1 MKRLYSKTK
10 KIIYL
15 LTFVVTLSVAGCRDG
30 KPKPPEQLPDSEIG
44 AYKEALIKIYPYL
57 VLEDSTYRITISK
70 QEAEKLQVPEKY
82 YDRIVEDLDYTNY
95 IIKEEYNNKGI
106 PIELS
111 EPILDTTLNTLLE

>member
-10 KIIYL
+10 KIICL
-15 LTFVVTLSVAGCRDG
+15 LTFVLTLSVAGCRDG
-30 KPKPPEQLPDSEIG
+30 KPKPPAQLPDSEIG
-44 AYKEALIKIYPYL
+44 AYKEVLIKIYPYL
-57 VLEDSTYRITISK
+57 VLEDSAYRITISK
-70 QEAEKLQVPEKY
+70 QEAEKMQVPEKY

-111 EPILDTTLNTLLE
+111 EPILDTTLNIL